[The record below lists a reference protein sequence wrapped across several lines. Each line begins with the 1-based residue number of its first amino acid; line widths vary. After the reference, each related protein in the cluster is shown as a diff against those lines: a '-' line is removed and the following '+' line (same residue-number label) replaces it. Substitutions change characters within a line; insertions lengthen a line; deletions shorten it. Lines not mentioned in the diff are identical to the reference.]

1 MSSRSRY
8 AGRLPG
14 EVDIAANIADCVRA
28 LRYLAIHTIEAFP
41 HRRGVA
47 IDSVIHQRARYEAQL
62 LNLLTRLQLDLLM

>member
-1 MSSRSRY
+1 VSSRSRY

-28 LRYLAIHTIEAFP
+28 LHYLAAHAIEAFP

-47 IDSVIHQRARYEAQL
+47 IDSVLVRTRGSWKGGIERLKL
-62 LNLLTRLQLDLLM
+62 LWCERE